1 MSHGQ
6 DCSWPCFVCLAWH
19 CLATLLCFGSAKIWP
34 CLVSKGKPHHWVPTR
49 GPGPGPKAL
58 TTQPLVRTAGHCFH
72 LLPYR
77 SFLRN
82 RLPQVWG
89 TGAFY
94 VLQSVQIRP
103 SSSPSSSGA
112 RLPEVRWPGLLRP
125 PVAVV
130 VGPATTVAG
139 VLHRAGDHSCPVQA
153 R

>member
-1 MSHGQ
+1 VAAEISRTGVAFYLVLMQSAEMLKLWKPQNESWPGLLLAMLCLLSLALPCDIALLRFGQ
-6 DCSWPCFVCLAWH
+6 DLA
-19 CLATLLCFGSAKIWP
+19 LP

-103 SSSPSSSGA
+103 SGS
-112 RLPEVRWPGLLRP
+112 LLKSR
-125 PVAVV
+125 
-130 VGPATTVAG
+130 
-139 VLHRAGDHSCPVQA
+139 
-153 R
+153 